1 MKDSLPTYNRL
12 SLLAFLVLIV
22 LFLMQV
28 NWLWQAIESHKQERH
43 QSLARLV
50 PELALAV
57 NGIDHRLFHGDSLD
71 LANAP
76 MDQIE
81 GILDSILAINKVHS
95 ETYFAIYQDSK
106 DGIFVSNEMQYKDD
120 LLNSEVKS
128 CLTCIVSFSISRD
141 LDRKEGESEADF
153 YKRLNANSEFQ
164 YYSPV
169 SNSSRDQE
177 KILWFSI
184 FQPNQLGDAFR
195 SLISLFIINIVLLLV
210 LIFLFRYLMRA
221 LSQHKHLSQ
230 VRDDFF
236 NNMTHEFKTPLS
248 AIRLASRVLR
258 QSKDRTK
265 NESYHQIIETESK
278 QLESQIDKLLML
290 SLMDRKGLQLDLEPV
305 DIHEL
310 IEAIPNRLKH
320 LLEGNQARLSFDLG
334 LIRSTVQ
341 GDRDHLSNCLCNLV
355 ENSLKYGGANI
366 EITVSTFMNGKEKVV
381 QIRDNGPGIP
391 AAHSKEVF
399 ERFFRGQKE
408 NQYKGQGFGI
418 GLSYVKSVVEAHG
431 GSISLN
437 ELYEDGCEFN
447 IKLTD
452 G

>member
-1 MKDSLPTYNRL
+1 
-12 SLLAFLVLIV
+12 
-22 LFLMQV
+22 MQV
-28 NWLWQAIESHKQERH
+28 NWLRQAIVSHKQERQ
-43 QSLARLV
+43 QSLARLI
-50 PELALAV
+50 PEVALAV

-71 LANAP
+71 LDRIP
-76 MDQIE
+76 MEQVE
-81 GILDSILAINKVHS
+81 GIIDSILSINNVHS
-95 ETYFAIYQDSK
+95 ETYFAIYQDTT
-106 DGIFVSNEMQYKDD
+106 DGIFVSNEVQYKDE
-120 LLNSEVKS
+120 LLNSGVKS
-128 CLTCIVSFSISRD
+128 CLTCIVSFSIARD

-153 YKRLNANSEFQ
+153 HKRLTANSEFQ

-169 SNSSRDQE
+169 NKSSRE
-177 KILWFSI
+177 KGDILWFSI
-184 FQPNQLGDAFR
+184 YQPNQLGDAIR
-195 SLISLFIINIVLLLV
+195 SLISLFVINIVLLLA

-221 LSQHKHLSQ
+221 LSQHKQLSQ

-248 AIRLASRVLR
+248 AIRLASKVLR
-258 QSKDRTK
+258 QSEDRAK

-305 DIHEL
+305 DLHEL
-310 IEAIPNRLKH
+310 IQTIPNRLKH
-320 LLEGNQARLSFDLG
+320 LVEGNQAQLNFELG
-334 LIRSTVQ
+334 LTNSIVQ
-341 GDRDHLSNCLCNLV
+341 GDRDHLSNCICNLV
-355 ENSLKYGGANI
+355 ENSLKYGEANI
-366 EITVSTFMNGKEKVV
+366 EITLSTFMSGKNKVI

-391 AAHSKEVF
+391 VKYQKEVF
-399 ERFFRGQKE
+399 ERFFRGQKA

-437 ELYEDGCEFN
+437 ELYDAGCEFN
-447 IKLTD
+447 ILLTD